1 MERKKRI
8 GAFLVVL
15 ALSANAGIYS
25 QALGIDLALAQAAE
39 DIVAKVPQ
47 GTKIAIIN
55 ITSDSMALSDYI
67 ITELN
72 ANLITTGVLRVVP
85 RSTVELQAVNREFN
99 FQMSG
104 YVSDDDQKRLGQFLE
119 ADSIVTGT
127 VTRLSGENYRLVINA
142 IELESF
148 TYQTS
153 FRSNLQYNSQLR
165 GLIANSGRGS
175 GQYEDYTTGERVVT
189 AALNTFFGIGSL
201 LQHDKLGRITLLG
214 EVMGIT
220 FLAVGA
226 VVFPDYNDEDYY
238 DDKNTIGPIFMIA
251 GGLTIGASILFGYII
266 PFFHHKPGTQVSRV
280 DYRPLRIE
288 PVLTNSTGING
299 IRIVYGLRF

>member
-8 GAFLVVL
+8 GTFLVVL
-15 ALSANAGIYS
+15 ALSVNTGIFS
-25 QALGIDLALAQAAE
+25 QALGIDPALVQAAE
-39 DIVAKVPQ
+39 DVVAKVPR

-55 ITSDSMALSDYI
+55 ITSDSTTLSDYI

-72 ANLITTGVLRVVP
+72 ANLINTGVLRVVP
-85 RSTVELQAVNREFN
+85 RSSVELQAVNREFN

-119 ADSIVTGT
+119 ADSIITGT

-165 GLIANSGRGS
+165 GLVANRGRGS
-175 GQYEDYTTGERVVT
+175 GQYEDYTTGERVGT
-189 AALNTFFGIGSL
+189 AVLNTFFGVGSL
-201 LQHDKLGRITLLG
+201 LQHDKLGWITLIG
-214 EVMGIT
+214 EGVGILVLT
-220 FLAVGA
+220 SATSTARYQTGE
-226 VVFPDYNDEDYY
+226 DEDF
-238 DDKNTIGPIFMIA
+238 KRVNTAPLTV
-251 GGLTIGASILFGYII
+251 GGITIGASVLFGYII
-266 PFFHHKPGTQVSRV
+266 PFFHHKPGTQVSRM
-280 DYRPLRIE
+280 DYRPLKIE
-288 PVLTNSTGING
+288 PVLTNSAGING
-299 IRIVYGLRF
+299 IRIVYDLRF

>member
-8 GAFLVVL
+8 GTFLVVL
-15 ALSANAGIYS
+15 ALSANTGIFS
-25 QALGIDLALAQAAE
+25 QVLDIDPALVQAAE
-39 DIVAKVPQ
+39 DVVAKVPR

-55 ITSDSMALSDYI
+55 ITSDSVALSDYI

-72 ANLITTGVLRVVP
+72 ANLINTGVLRVVP

-104 YVSDDDQKRLGQFLE
+104 YVSDDDQKRLGQFLGV
-119 ADSIVTGT
+119 DSIITGT

-165 GLIANSGRGS
+165 GLVANSGRGS

-189 AALNTFFGIGSL
+189 AVLNTFFGVGSL
-201 LQHDKLGRITLLG
+201 LQHDKLGRITLVGEGLG
-214 EVMGIT
+214 IGL
-220 FLAVGA
+220 LAVGA
-226 VVFPDYNDEDYY
+226 ITNPDYEENEY
-238 DDKNTIGPIFMIA
+238 DQRMRTIFMTA
-251 GGLTIGASILFGYII
+251 GGLTIGASVLFGYII
-266 PFFHHKPGTQVSRV
+266 PFFHHKPGAQVSRV

-288 PVLTNSTGING
+288 PVLTNRSGING
-299 IRIVYGLRF
+299 IRIVYDLRF